1 MFILRKFWHVY
12 VSEVKNMIL
21 LYATTNSAK
30 LDSMRRVLDSLS
42 IELTGLCDLN
52 LPLPDVAETGKNPL
66 ENAVLKAK
74 IYYEALHTPLFSC
87 DSGLY
92 FEELPDELQSG
103 THIRRV
109 GGRSLTDEEMISY
122 YSDLA
127 GKHGGTLTGRYKNA
141 VCLIFDP
148 DHIYSSMDESI
159 WTEPFLLTDTPHSKR
174 VAGYPLDSLS
184 LDCKTRK
191 YYYDLPDQ
199 EEDSSTVDAG
209 YRAFFEAH
217 CRDGMR

>member
-1 MFILRKFWHVY
+1 MK
-12 VSEVKNMIL
+12 L
-21 LYATTNSAK
+21 LYATTNPAK
-30 LDSMRRVLDSLS
+30 LDSMRRVLDPLS
-42 IELTGLCDLN
+42 IELTGLYDLN
-52 LPLPDVAETGKNPL
+52 VPLPDVAETGKNPL

-74 IYYEALHTPLFSC
+74 IYYETFHIPLFSC

-92 FEELPDELQSG
+92 FEELQDELQPG
-103 THIRRV
+103 THIRRI

-127 GKHGGTLTGRYKNA
+127 RKHGGTLTGRYKNA
-141 VCLIFDP
+141 VCLILDP
-148 DHIYSSMDESI
+148 NHIYSSMDESI
-159 WTEPFLLTDTPHSKR
+159 WTTPFLLTDAPHSKR

-191 YYYDLPDQ
+191 YYYDLSDQ
-199 EEDSSTVDAG
+199 KEDSSTVDTG

-217 CRDGMR
+217 CRNGMR

>member
-1 MFILRKFWHVY
+1 MK
-12 VSEVKNMIL
+12 L
-21 LYATTNSAK
+21 LYATTNTAK
-30 LDSMRRVLDSLS
+30 LDSMRRALGPLS
-42 IELTGLCDLN
+42 IELTGLYDLN
-52 LPLPDVAETGKNPL
+52 VPLPDVAETGKNPL

-74 IYYEALHTPLFSC
+74 IYYEAIHIPLFSC

-92 FEELPDELQSG
+92 FEELQDELQPG
-103 THIRRV
+103 THIRRI

-127 GKHGGTLTGRYKNA
+127 RKHGGTLTGRYKNA
-141 VCLIFDP
+141 VCLILDP
-148 DHIYSSMDESI
+148 NHIYSSMDESI
-159 WTEPFLLTDTPHSKR
+159 WTAPFLLTDAPHSKR

-191 YYYDLPDQ
+191 YYYDLSDQ
-199 EEDSSTVDAG
+199 KEASSTVDTG

-217 CRDGMR
+217 CHNGIR